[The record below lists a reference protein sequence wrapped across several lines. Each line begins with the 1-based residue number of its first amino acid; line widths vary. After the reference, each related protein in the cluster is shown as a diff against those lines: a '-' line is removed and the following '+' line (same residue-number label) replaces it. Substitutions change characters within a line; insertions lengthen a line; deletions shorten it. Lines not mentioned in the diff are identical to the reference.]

1 MADLPALTT
10 RPVTNR
16 QGSIRTCFRL
26 LIAALIFAALGAN
39 AAEKPNEP
47 AALVIEIEGA
57 IGPATANYVSRA
69 LGIAAERGAPLVV
82 IRMDTPGGLDT
93 SMRDINR
100 AILASPVPVATYVNP
115 SGARAASAGT
125 YILYA
130 SHVAAMTPGTNLG
143 AATPVSIGGGLPF
156 AGSDKDN
163 AGKTDKDSGE
173 DDADE
178 DDNEKDK
185 GKSAPSS
192 PMDAKAVNDAVAY
205 IRSLAE
211 LRERNAEWAEKA
223 VRQAESLS
231 ANEAKKQNVIDII
244 ATNYDDLFVQTH
256 GRTVKV
262 GTTDAVLD
270 TKDLTVEYIA
280 PDWRTRLLATITNPS
295 IALIL
300 MMIGIYGMI
309 FEFMNPG
316 ALIPGTIGAICLL
329 LALYAFA
336 LLPVNY
342 AGLALIV
349 LGIGLMVA
357 EAFAPSFGVLGIGGA
372 TAFVLGAAI
381 LIDTKAPEFQ
391 ISWAAISALAVMSL
405 IFTFIAARLA
415 ISSHQRQVVTGVE
428 EMTHASGQV
437 ADWHGRRGHVIAH
450 GERWEAVSKAPLTKG
465 QPVRVTAVDGLVLSV
480 EPETVDKS

>member
-163 AGKTDKDSGE
+163 AGKADKDSGE

-270 TKDLTVEYIA
+270 PKDLTVEYIA

-357 EAFAPSFGVLGIGGA
+357 EAFAPHSCS
-372 TAFVLGAAI
+372 
-381 LIDTKAPEFQ
+381 APRF
-391 ISWAAISALAVMSL
+391 
-405 IFTFIAARLA
+405 
-415 ISSHQRQVVTGVE
+415 
-428 EMTHASGQV
+428 
-437 ADWHGRRGHVIAH
+437 
-450 GERWEAVSKAPLTKG
+450 
-465 QPVRVTAVDGLVLSV
+465 
-480 EPETVDKS
+480 